1 MRVHWVRSCI
11 AFLRGSKLLEWA
23 RSYVLFPCHYAR
35 HTCSFLKNHTNPIR
49 PRNFQLHFWLDW
61 KLCLKF
67 VNATSYQIDVGY
79 LPRYENSK
87 VIIGRWGKMRPRS
100 LPTKIKSGRPRLQYA
115 GGSAVIAKLEL
126 SCDSIRLS
134 EWCLADGALKT
145 CFISVIWISI
155 THFHPSN
162 AIYWEQLR
170 EEVSHVSPH
179 AHREMGVV
187 SVITI
192 LWHSV
197 GGGRAR
203 GRRPIPSSSSV
214 EILPWDLYEAL
225 VYRVEKKGL

>member
-1 MRVHWVRSCI
+1 MSYFLAITRVIHVPFWKTIPTPSV
-11 AFLRGSKLLEWA
+11 LEIFN
-23 RSYVLFPCHYAR
+23 SIF
-35 HTCSFLKNHTNPIR
+35 
-49 PRNFQLHFWLDW
+49 DW
-61 KLCLKF
+61 TGLEITLTSMKLCLKF